1 MFKNKRILA
10 IIPARSGSKGIKHKN
25 IIDLNGKPLI
35 SYSIEA
41 GLKSKYIDK
50 VIVSTDGE
58 EIAEVAR
65 KYGAEVPFL
74 RPKELASDTSKSIDV
89 VIHAIEQLKMR
100 EEEYDYCVLLQPT
113 QPLRKS
119 EHIDESIE
127 KIINKKAESLVSVCE
142 VEEHPILM
150 RRICDDKLI
159 NLLEGSSTVRRQDF
173 EKVYIVNGA
182 IYINQI
188 DKLSLNTSLNDNI
201 TPYIMKREYSVD
213 IDTIADLKVA
223 EKFLKLE
230 NKDR

>member
-74 RPKELASDTSKSIDV
+74 RPKDLASDTSKSIDV